1 MSPVV
6 MEAAPINL
14 HNDNLAAMARMQ
26 LNTPTT
32 PQEQTQAE
40 QRPAATTAADESSST
55 AGNALTPTRTPC
67 VNCGT
72 TDTPLWRRDAEGNPL
87 CNACGLYL
95 KSRHMPRP
103 VNLSRGTPTPAQQQ
117 TASSVG
123 PSPFAPTPDASA
135 SASAP
140 PATMHKLLQQHSA
153 AATKGTHV
161 GGGTCPG
168 DGRCD
173 GTGGTSACSG
183 CPTYNNALSA
193 RMEIEG
199 GEAQASP
206 KADGTASPAAHESDA
221 SANGPVATNGRKP
234 AAKPTVGALSC
245 ANCGTSTTPLWR
257 RDDMGNNICNA
268 CGLYY
273 KLHNTHRPNSMKKTV
288 IKRRKRVPA
297 APGSASTPGR
307 LSDQAA
313 AEALVSVGR
322 GGVSA
327 ASGGATG
334 EESEGEA
341 EQPRKKRAR
350 RGGKTRASN
359 AEEKEEED
367 VNMEGEEESEGGRE
381 TRSRRKRA
389 ANGWEGR
396 SDSPMHRNSPR
407 VAQAFPGGPAFDL
420 PPFGPHNTL
429 AALLGQSS
437 SYMRSGSNVPS
448 RSHSPLNP
456 ANAMPPPYMLPP
468 PHGIHGLHVPGYYAP
483 PPPADMTSLMGLQL
497 AAASVHPINYA
508 NPTLAD
514 LERHYAEL
522 TEQKKRW
529 EEMME
534 RTDKIMAGV
543 KRTIDEMKAGAAGSS
558 STSVPPASS
567 TTGSPQQPAQAA
579 AGPVPSVPSS
589 PLPPAV
595 VGAQPAPVVVVAA
608 VPLPRAEE
616 REAREPV
623 WPISEPAPAAAIVAE

>member
-14 HNDNLAAMARMQ
+14 HNDNLAALARMQ
-26 LNTPTT
+26 LSTPTT
-32 PQEQTQAE
+32 PQEPAQAE
-40 QRPAATTAADESSST
+40 QRPADDSNCATGVLS
-55 AGNALTPTRTPC
+55 PTRTPC

-117 TASSVG
+117 ASTTSSVG
-123 PSPFAPTPDASA
+123 PSPFAPTPDAST
-135 SASAP
+135 SASA

-153 AATKGTHV
+153 AATTSGTKGVHV

-193 RMEIEG
+193 RLELEG
-199 GEAQASP
+199 GETQQQASP
-206 KADGTASPAAHESDA
+206 KADGAASPAANESDA
-221 SANGPVATNGRKP
+221 SANGAVAPNGRKA

-297 APGSASTPGR
+297 APGSAPGSTPGR

-322 GGVSA
+322 GGAA
-327 ASGGATG
+327 ASGAATG

-359 AEEKEEED
+359 ADEKEDED
-367 VNMEGEEESEGGRE
+367 VNMDGEEESEGGRE

-389 ANGWEGR
+389 NGWEGR

-407 VAQAFPGGPAFDL
+407 
-420 PPFGPHNTL
+420 
-429 AALLGQSS
+429 SS

-497 AAASVHPINYA
+497 AATLPNYA

-522 TEQKKRW
+522 QEQKKRW

-543 KRTIDEMKAGAAGSS
+543 KRTIDEMKAASM
-558 STSVPPASS
+558 PPPS
-567 TTGSPQQPAQAA
+567 TTGSPQVPARAGP
-579 AGPVPSVPSS
+579 GPVPSVPSS
-589 PLPPAV
+589 PQPPAV
-595 VGAQPAPVVVVAA
+595 DATPAVVVAPAA

-616 REAREPV
+616 REAREPI
-623 WPISEPAPAAAIVAE
+623 WPVSEPAAVRE